1 MSYYHIELLWS
12 QAGGEQIIG
21 AIIFL
26 LLVVAQILKAY
37 FDARS
42 ARIGEEKNKP
52 GQKSARKLI
61 IDEQSDSDDPF
72 SQIFSQ
78 ISQPYQ
84 TAQTKPPRERK
95 RTTRKQ
101 SLVTETSTETAR
113 KTRGTLSRELA
124 PQGEGARFETTTG
137 TLNPSQIIAPS
148 IEPTVK
154 PMLESMTGIY
164 EASPTTSE
172 LQPQSLTFDIHK
184 LIASPEG
191 IRQAVLLSEILK
203 RPDF

>member
-1 MSYYHIELLWS
+1 MTSYSIDIEPLWS
-12 QAGGEQIIG
+12 QGGGEQIFG

-26 LLVVAQILKAY
+26 LLVLAQALKAY

-42 ARIGEEKNKP
+42 ARAEEEKQ
-52 GQKSARKLI
+52 QKKSLH
-61 IDEQSDSDDPF
+61 DPVF
-72 SQIFSQ
+72 DVELNESPSFR
-78 ISQPYQ
+78 
-84 TAQTKPPRERK
+84 TKPHRERK

-101 SLVTETSTETAR
+101 TLANETENTR

-124 PQGEGARFETTTG
+124 PQGEGTRFETVTG
-137 TLNPSQIIAPS
+137 TLNQYQYPSQM

-164 EASPTTSE
+164 EAAPVSSE
-172 LQPQSLTFDIHK
+172 LRAQHLTFDVQT

-191 IRQAVLLSEILK
+191 LRQAVLLSEILK
-203 RPDF
+203 RPEF